1 MVLARQVLPGNQL
14 FQNLSPQ
21 GPSLLWGLPAVE
33 TLILSG
39 SPALSRKASTDDK
52 MEVGVSKLFEVFR
65 AASCEVLR
73 LREWLAVVWILSTTM
88 G

>member
-1 MVLARQVLPGNQL
+1 MGWARQVLQGNQL
-14 FQNLSPQ
+14 FQNLSAQ
-21 GPSLLWGLPAVE
+21 GPSLLWGLSAVE
-33 TLILSG
+33 TFISG

-65 AASCEVLR
+65 AASCEVLW
-73 LREWLAVVWILSTTM
+73 LIEWLAGVWVLSTTM